1 MMPLTL
7 TKKLLVL
14 VRILFILTN
23 PTTYPRLNKDSDN
36 PLKSLV
42 LIQTEENRHPP
53 YSISHVSL
61 LLTPPSPFQPKNFK
75 IRKAPTLSLC
85 QDNSPGSWSFILL
98 ILSGDVETNPGPPST
113 KYPCGICSKPCKS
126 NQPAIQCNSCEAWIH
141 KKCVKINPI
150 IWESLANTSV
160 SWECL
165 KCGMPNYSSSF
176 FEDTCPSNLAT
187 NPYPSLLTKKAP

>member
-42 LIQTEENRHPP
+42 LNQTEENHHPP

-61 LLTPPSPFQPKNFK
+61 LLTPPPPFQPKNFK

-85 QDNSPGSWSFILL
+85 QGSSPGSWSFILL
-98 ILSGDVETNPGPPST
+98 IMSGDVETNPAPPLNQVPLHKT
-113 KYPCGICSKPCKS
+113 MQI
-126 NQPAIQCNSCEAWIH
+126 QPAS
-141 KKCVKINPI
+141 NPVR
-150 IWESLANTSV
+150 L
-160 SWECL
+160 
-165 KCGMPNYSSSF
+165 M
-176 FEDTCPSNLAT
+176 
-187 NPYPSLLTKKAP
+187 